1 MKPSRKRFS
10 IALASGILLSMLFV
24 FAEYRWPQSHWPDI
38 PELPGFIVAM
48 FTVGV
53 HGEMKPFHVVMVIA
67 NSIFYGLIVFAAYRP
82 ALSRNSN

>member
-1 MKPSRKRFS
+1 MR
-10 IALASGILLSMLFV
+10 ILVALASGVSLSMLLV
-24 FAEYRWPQSHWPDI
+24 FAEYRWPQSNWPYI

-67 NSIFYGLIVFAAYRP
+67 NSIFYGLIVFAGYRP
-82 ALSRNSN
+82 ALSGNKSN